1 MNESTEGQAIR
12 PGAGEVGDLD
22 ILILPGPAL
31 APDEDGLHLWG
42 HADLT
47 LCPSFM
53 DRPASLTST
62 DHSRYLC

>member
-1 MNESTEGQAIR
+1 MVNESTEGQAIR
-12 PGAGEVGDLD
+12 PGAGEVRDFN

-47 LCPSFM
+47 LCPSLWP
-53 DRPASLTST
+53 DDAQL
-62 DHSRYLC
+62 